1 MSEATLITG
10 ACGFVGL
17 AVTEALL
24 TRGDIVVAL
33 DRAAVP
39 DDAAERF
46 AMLPGRIIPIE
57 GDIRSALDLAAAF
70 DAAHVTRVLHAAVIT
85 AGAAREKADAE
96 TIVAV
101 NLQGALAVQRAAVG
115 HGVARFVYP
124 SSVAVYG
131 QQPEGAPPFT
141 EDGTWPRPMML
152 YGITKLAAEQALA
165 RLAFVNGL
173 SFAAAR
179 LGSVFG
185 PWERDTG
192 LRDTLSP
199 HHFALRAAV
208 AGEEAVLNTPTLGDH
223 VYVRDVAAGLIGL
236 LDAPTLPHVVFNL
249 GSGVATSVVEFC
261 AALAVAK
268 PGFRWRLAAGGE
280 AANVITHVP
289 FSRPALDISRLA
301 AATGYAPRFDLV
313 AAAVDALAFYEVS
326 GPPRAGTTSP
336 GASSSGSS

>member
-1 MSEATLITG
+1 VSDVTLVTG

-24 TRGDIVVAL
+24 ARGSTVVAF
-33 DRAAVP
+33 DRAPVP
-39 DDAAERF
+39 ADAAARF
-46 AMLPGRIIPIE
+46 AALPGRIIPVQ
-57 GDIRSALDLAAAF
+57 GDIRSEADLVAAFAAAP
-70 DAAHVTRVLHAAVIT
+70 VTRVLHAAVIT
-85 AGAAREKADAE
+85 AGPAREKADAE

-101 NLQGALAVQRAAVG
+101 NLAGALAVQRAALA

-141 EDGTWPRPMML
+141 EDGTWPRPVML

-165 RLAFVNGL
+165 RLALVNGL

-199 HHFALRAAV
+199 HHAALVAAV
-208 AGEEAVLNTPTLGDH
+208 AGREAVLNTPTQGDH
-223 VYVRDVAAGLIGL
+223 IYVRDVAAGLIGL
-236 LDAPTLPHVVFNL
+236 LDAPALPHAVFNL
-249 GSGVATSVVEFC
+249 GSGVATDAAAFC
-261 AALAVAK
+261 AALATVA
-268 PGFRWRLAAGGE
+268 PGFRWRVAAEGE

-301 AATGYAPRFDLV
+301 AATGYAPRFDL
-313 AAAVDALAFYEVS
+313 AAAAADALAFYTLS
-326 GPPRAGTTSP
+326 AGPRA
-336 GASSSGSS
+336 